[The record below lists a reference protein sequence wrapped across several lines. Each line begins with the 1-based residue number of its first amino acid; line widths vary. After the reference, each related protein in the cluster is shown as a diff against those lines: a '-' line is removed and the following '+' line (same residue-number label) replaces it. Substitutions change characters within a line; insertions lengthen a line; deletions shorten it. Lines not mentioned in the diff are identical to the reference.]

1 MENIAIKVENLNK
14 VFKIGN
20 EDFQVIKNLNF
31 EIEDGDF
38 VSIMGP
44 SGCGKSTL
52 LYMLGALDKPTSGD
66 IYIYGKNYK
75 DMSAKDLTLMKR
87 RDVGFIFQ
95 FYNLVPNLSVEDN
108 ILLPLLVDKK
118 NIKEYRDRYKDILE
132 LTEISSKVDRTPREL
147 SGGQQQ
153 RVAIAR
159 ALMIE
164 PKILFADEPI
174 GNLDVKTGQ
183 NIMELFVN
191 INKELKTTIVQVTH
205 SPESSEYG
213 KTLIRLLDGE
223 ILEKKKLETV
233 K

>member
-75 DMSAKDLTLMKR
+75 EMSAKDLTLMKR